1 MGKSAEELRRDIEMT
16 REELGGTIEA
26 IGDRVSPGRIIERRK
41 NRFTNGVQS
50 VRYRVMGRAG
60 DAGHG
65 MSDRAHMMTDTM
77 SDKAHAAGETMTS
90 LPQMARSQTQGS
102 PLAAGVVAF
111 GAGFLAAAMFPP
123 TEKERHATEAL
134 MEKAQP
140 LAEPL
145 KEKLSEAGHEMAAP
159 LKDEAAHA
167 AQEVKQTAQQS
178 AAQVKDT
185 AQHAT
190 HPNQPNQPSTGMG
203 TGMGTGTTGTM
214 GGTSGTLAGGIQDR
228 GGA

>member
-1 MGKSAEELRRDIEMT
+1 VGKSAEELRRDIEMT
-16 REELGGTIEA
+16 REDLGGTIEA

-60 DAGHG
+60 DAGHS
-65 MSDRAHMMTDTM
+65 MSDRAHSMTETV
-77 SDKAHAAGETMTS
+77 SDKAHSAGDTVTS
-90 LPQMARSQTQGS
+90 IPQMAKSQTQGS

-123 TEKERHATEAL
+123 SERERHATEAL
-134 MEKAQP
+134 MDKAQP
-140 LAEPL
+140 LTEPL
-145 KEKLSEAGHEMAAP
+145 MEKLSESGHEMADS
-159 LKDEAAHA
+159 LKEEAGHA
-167 AQEVKQTAQQS
+167 AQEVKQTAQES

-190 HPNQPNQPSTGMG
+190 HQDQPGMTGQPGFG
-203 TGMGTGTTGTM
+203 T
-214 GGTSGTLAGGIQDR
+214 QDR

>member
-1 MGKSAEELRRDIEMT
+1 MGKSAEALRRDIEMT

-50 VRYRVMGRAG
+50 VRYRVMGRASE
-60 DAGHG
+60 AGHT
-65 MSDRAHMMTDTM
+65 MTDTM
-77 SDKAHAAGETMTS
+77 SEKVHSAGDTVTS

-123 TEKERHATEAL
+123 SEAERHATESL
-134 MEKAQP
+134 MEKVQP

-159 LKDEAAHA
+159 LKEEAAHA
-167 AQEVKQTAQQS
+167 AQEVKQTAQES
-178 AAQVKDT
+178 AAQVKGT
-185 AQHAT
+185 AQQAT
-190 HPNQPNQPSTGMG
+190 HQGQPGM
-203 TGMGTGTTGTM
+203 T
-214 GGTSGTLAGGIQDR
+214 GIQDR